1 MRTASLAPR
10 RGLVASLRSR
20 LFDGPWSSLATLVIL
35 ALLLFLGQ
43 RLIGW
48 AVVDAVWVADTVR
61 CEAARGACWSVIAEK
76 HRAILF
82 GRYPYDA
89 QWRPL
94 LATLVLLVAIA
105 LTLLAAGRRPS
116 ATGARRWRLVGAA
129 WLATL
134 VLFPLLMGGGLAG
147 LAPVPTELWGGLPLT
162 LMLAVGGIATAFPL
176 AIALALG
183 RSGPLPAMR
192 AVCSVYVE
200 LIRSVPLVPALFLA
214 SFLVPLLLPADWQ
227 VDVLFRVQVAIT
239 LFAAAYLAEAIRGAL
254 LAISDGQ
261 RQAAAALGLGWWQ
274 TQRHILLPQALRNAT
289 PSIANSFINL
299 FKDTS
304 LVVVVS
310 LYELTG
316 ALEIA
321 LAGDAE
327 WRSYQ
332 LEGYVFIGAI
342 YWTGCFAL
350 SRASRRLER
359 PQAG

>member
-1 MRTASLAPR
+1 MKTPALSALAGL
-10 RGLVASLRSR
+10 RGRC
-20 LFDGPWSSLATLVIL
+20 FDSPWSALATVLIL
-35 ALLLFLGQ
+35 AALLWLGQ
-43 RLIGW
+43 RVVGW
-48 AVVDAVWVADTVR
+48 AVIDAVWVADAAR
-61 CEAARGACWSVIAEK
+61 CEAAAGACWGVVAEK

-82 GRYPYDA
+82 GRYPFDA

-94 LATLVLLVAIA
+94 LATAILLVAIVA
-105 LTLLAAGRRPS
+105 TLRAAGSRPRPD
-116 ATGARRWRLVGAA
+116 GNRRWRRVALA
-129 WLATL
+129 WVVAIA
-134 VLFPLLMGGGLAG
+134 LFPLLMGGGVAG

-176 AIALALG
+176 AIVLALG

-192 AVCSVYVE
+192 AVSSVYVE

-254 LAISDGQ
+254 LALPDGQ

-350 SRASRRLER
+350 SRASRRLEQR
-359 PQAG
+359 DAARAGR

>member
-1 MRTASLAPR
+1 MKMSSL
-10 RGLVASLRSR
+10 GLRSR
-20 LFDGPWSSLATLVIL
+20 FFDGPWSALATVLIL
-35 ALLLFLGQ
+35 AALLYLGQ
-43 RLIGW
+43 RLVGW
-48 AVVDAVWVADTVR
+48 AVIDAVWVADAAR
-61 CEAARGACWSVIAEK
+61 CEAASGACWGVIAEK

-82 GRYPYDA
+82 GRYPFDA

-94 LATLVLLVAIA
+94 LATAILLGAIV
-105 LTLLAAGRRPS
+105 LTLLAAGSGR
-116 ATGARRWRLVGAA
+116 GRWRLAGLA
-129 WLATL
+129 WLAA
-134 VLFPLLMGGGLAG
+134 VPAFPLLMGGGIAG

-162 LMLAVGGIATAFPL
+162 LLLAVGGVSTAFPL
-176 AIALALG
+176 AILLALG

-254 LAISDGQ
+254 LAIPDVQ

-274 TQRHILLPQALRNAT
+274 TQRHILLPQALRHAT

-299 FKDTS
+299 VKDTS

-327 WRSYQ
+327 WRSFQ
-332 LEGYVFIGAI
+332 LEGYVFIGAL
-342 YWTGCFAL
+342 YWVACFAL

-359 PQAG
+359 QPDAA